1 MVTSSVSIAAAALV
15 LLISAKAVAAGDPP
29 MMIGLPGCDTSC
41 GDVSVPY
48 PFGMGPSRCY
58 RPGFKLTCDNDGSK
72 PPRLLLGD
80 GSAGTFE
87 VDRISL
93 DNSWMRVVSHG
104 LQAINMSGR
113 SGRWSLGETAGGVM
127 YFLRPRSNEFILTG
141 CNVQAMLLRKGN
153 LVSGCASFCPPL
165 SDRRFAGYVPGHGPN
180 STCSNIGCCQSS
192 IIGNSMPY
200 GVSYDVYVNGLKGIQ
215 RNDTKRY
222 TTVKNVLLIA
232 KVGWLKENNLK
243 VVMKFTYKNSSNW
256 RRKADQLRV
265 PVVLQW
271 AVAHDVPVY
280 NFSRKCPYDVKRS
293 ICKSTNSKC
302 KDDKYCKDR
311 GAYSCQCKKGYE
323 GNPYLTGGCQ
333 DIKEC
338 EQKEKYDCYGDCE
351 ELPGSFRCRCPAG
364 THGNYTLPGGCV
376 HKGMMI
382 TSLTSNLRLIIG
394 LSVASGPCILL
405 LVLGALLITR
415 ALKQR
420 KADALRW
427 KFFSQNRGQ
436 LLKQLVSHR
445 ADIGERMIISLEEL
459 VKATNNFDQTRRL
472 GEGGHGTVYKGILSD
487 LHVVAIKKS
496 NIVVKREI
504 DEFINEVAILS
515 QINHR
520 NIVRLRG
527 CCLETE
533 VPLLAYEF
541 ISNGTLSDHLHRP
554 EPGSLPWKDRLR
566 ITSEISKALAYLHSA
581 VSVPVIHR
589 DIKPSNILLD
599 DALTAKVSD
608 FGASRYIQVDQ
619 AGTTTAVQGTI
630 GYLDPM
636 YYYNGRLTE
645 SSDVYSFGV
654 LLVELLTRRKPSLY
668 RSTEGDGLVMQFVAL
683 LAEGNLPE
691 ILDPQVV
698 EEGGSEVNEVAT
710 LAVACVKLGA
720 EERPTMRQVEM
731 ALEALQA
738 TKEIVLADLVE
749 EIDEVYVATGYPST
763 SQQAKKKQKETSR
776 CYSQEEE
783 FLLSATFPR

>member
-1 MVTSSVSIAAAALV
+1 MLTSCVSIAAAALV

-29 MMIGLPGCDTSC
+29 MMTGLPGCDTSC
-41 GDVSVPY
+41 GEVSVPY

-87 VDRISL
+87 VTSIFL
-93 DNSWMRVVSHG
+93 DNRRMHVVSHG
-104 LQAINMSGR
+104 LHAINMSGR
-113 SGRWSLGETAGGVM
+113 SGRWSLGETAGGVL
-127 YFLRPRSNEFILTG
+127 YFLHPRANEFILTG
-141 CNVQAMLLRKGN
+141 CSVEATLLRKGN

-165 SDRRFAGYVPGHGPN
+165 SDRRFAAYVRGHGPN
-180 STCSNIGCCQSS
+180 STCSNIGCCQST
-192 IIGNSMPY
+192 IVRNRKLY
-200 GVSYDVYVNGLKGIQ
+200 GASYDVHLNQLKGIQ
-215 RNDTKRY
+215 PNDTNRY
-222 TTVKNVLLIA
+222 TKVKNVLLIT
-232 KVGWLKENNLK
+232 KVGWLKEHNLK
-243 VVMKFTYKNSSNW
+243 VVLKFTYNNNSSHW

-271 AVAHDVPVY
+271 AVAHDVPAY
-280 NFSRKCPYDVKRS
+280 NSSHRCPDDITRS
-293 ICKSTNSKC
+293 ICKSAKSKC
-302 KDDKYCKDR
+302 RDAKYCEDR
-311 GAYSCQCKKGYE
+311 GAYSCQCKKGYQ
-323 GNPYLTGGCQ
+323 GNPYLIGGCQ
-333 DIKEC
+333 DVKEC
-338 EQKEKYDCYGDCE
+338 DHKEKHDCYGDCE
-351 ELPGSFRCRCPAG
+351 ELPGSFRCQCPAG
-364 THGNYTLPGGCV
+364 THGNFYLPGGCV
-376 HKGMMI
+376 QPAGKNKG
-382 TSLTSNLRLIIG
+382 NLGLIIG

-427 KFFSQNRGQ
+427 RFFSQNRGQ
-436 LLKQLVSHR
+436 LLRQLVSHR
-445 ADIGERMIISLEEL
+445 ADIAERMLISLEEL

-472 GEGGHGTVYKGILSD
+472 GGGGHGTVYKGILSD

-541 ISNGTLSDHLHRP
+541 ISNGTLSDHLHTE

-619 AGTTTAVQGTI
+619 AGRTTAVQGTI

-698 EEGGSEVNEVAT
+698 EEGGSEVKEVAT
-710 LAVACVKLGA
+710 LAVACVKLRA

-738 TKEIVLADLVE
+738 TKELVWADLVE
-749 EIDEVYVATGYPST
+749 EIDEVYVATSYPST
-763 SQQAKKKQKETSR
+763 SQQAKKNQEEASR

>member
-153 LVSGCASFCPPL
+153 L
-165 SDRRFAGYVPGHGPN
+165 
-180 STCSNIGCCQSS
+180 
-192 IIGNSMPY
+192 
-200 GVSYDVYVNGLKGIQ
+200 
-215 RNDTKRY
+215 
-222 TTVKNVLLIA
+222 
-232 KVGWLKENNLK
+232 ENNLK

-376 HKGMMI
+376 HKVRGNG
-382 TSLTSNLRLIIG
+382 NLRLIIG

>member
-153 LVSGCASFCPPL
+153 L
-165 SDRRFAGYVPGHGPN
+165 
-180 STCSNIGCCQSS
+180 
-192 IIGNSMPY
+192 
-200 GVSYDVYVNGLKGIQ
+200 
-215 RNDTKRY
+215 
-222 TTVKNVLLIA
+222 
-232 KVGWLKENNLK
+232 ENNLK

-311 GAYSCQCKKGYE
+311 GAYSCQCKKGYQ

-376 HKGMMI
+376 HKVRGNG
-382 TSLTSNLRLIIG
+382 NLRLIIG

-683 LAEGNLPE
+683 LAEGNLPK

-731 ALEALQA
+731 ELEALQA

>member
-1 MVTSSVSIAAAALV
+1 MLTGCVSIAAAALV
-15 LLISAKAVAAGDPP
+15 LLISANAVTAGDPP
-29 MMIGLPGCDTSC
+29 LMIGLPGCDTSC
-41 GDVSVPY
+41 GNVSVPY

-93 DNSWMRVVSHG
+93 DSSWMRVVSHG
-104 LQAINMSGR
+104 LQAINMSGG
-113 SGRWSLGETAGGVM
+113 SGRWSLGETADGVL
-127 YFLRPRSNEFILTG
+127 YSLHPRSNEFMLTG
-141 CNVQAMLLRKGN
+141 CNVQAMLMRKGN
-153 LVSGCASFCPPL
+153 LVSGCASSCPPR
-165 SDRRFAGYVPGHGPN
+165 SDRRFPGYVQGHGPN

-192 IIGNSMPY
+192 IVGKSMPY
-200 GVSYDVYVNGLKGIQ
+200 GASYDVYLNRLKGIQ
-215 RNDTKRY
+215 PNDTKRY

-232 KVGWLKENNLK
+232 KVGWLEEHNLK
-243 VVMKFTYKNSSNW
+243 VVMEFTYKNNSSHW

-280 NFSRKCPYDVKRS
+280 NSSRKCPRDVRRS

-302 KDDKYCKDR
+302 KDAKYCKDR
-311 GAYSCQCKKGYE
+311 GAYSCQCKKGYQ
-323 GNPYLTGGCQ
+323 GNPYLTSGCQ
-333 DIKEC
+333 
-338 EQKEKYDCYGDCE
+338 GN
-351 ELPGSFRCRCPAG
+351 ELPGSFGCRCPAG
-364 THGNYTLPGGCV
+364 THGNSTLPGGCV
-376 HKGMMI
+376 QPAGKIKG
-382 TSLTSNLRLIIG
+382 NLGLIIG

-420 KADALRW
+420 KADALRR

-436 LLKQLVSHR
+436 LLEQLVSHR
-445 ADIGERMIISLEEL
+445 ADIAERMLISLEEL

-472 GEGGHGTVYKGILSD
+472 GGGGHGTVYKGILSD

-541 ISNGTLSDHLHRP
+541 ISNGTLSDHLHTE

-566 ITSEISKALAYLHSA
+566 ITSEISKALAYLHSS
-581 VSVPVIHR
+581 VSVPIIHR

-698 EEGGSEVNEVAT
+698 EEGGSEVKEVAT
-710 LAVACVKLGA
+710 LAVACVKLRA

-738 TKEIVLADLVE
+738 TKELVWADLVE
-749 EIDEVYVATGYPST
+749 EIDEVYVATSYPST
-763 SQQAKKKQKETSR
+763 SQQAKKKRKEASR

-783 FLLSATFPR
+783 FMLSATFPR